1 MKFNRYRSK
10 TSKAPKKR
18 SKTVSYRYKR
28 TAGSKIKKL
37 IKTNTSKETF
47 VFTQFLPCVKT
58 VQDEVPVMALGAT
71 FTMSTLLDKIY
82 THSKFPSL
90 KATHTDF
97 GVTSIKFTIIPNNN
111 TAFQSGIG
119 AVGHHAI
126 MLDHR
131 HELVND
137 RPASLPITMAMN
149 EFAKLRPADK
159 TLKMKFSFRKF
170 LKHMNRED
178 RLAVDASASQR
189 TDYCKDTPFFRIGT
203 LAFIPVQNFNLIPNN
218 TTDNYAILRI
228 VITCDFK
235 GRPK

>member
-1 MKFNRYRSK
+1 MILAR
-10 TSKAPKKR
+10 
-18 SKTVSYRYKR
+18 
-28 TAGSKIKKL
+28 
-37 IKTNTSKETF
+37 
-47 VFTQFLPCVKT
+47 
-58 VQDEVPVMALGAT
+58 T
-71 FTMSTLLDKIY
+71 FTMASLVDKVFAH
-82 THSKFPSL
+82 TKFSPL

-97 GVTSIKFTIIPNNN
+97 GITSIKFTVVPNNN

-131 HELVND
+131 HDLLNNGS
-137 RPASLPITMAMN
+137 ASLPITMALN

-178 RLAVDASASQR
+178 RLSVDAVNTQKA
-189 TDYCKDTPFFRIGT
+189 DYCKDTPYFRLGT
-203 LAFIPVQNFNLIPNN
+203 LAFIPVQNFELIPNN
-218 TTDNYAILRI
+218 TQDNYAILRI
-228 VITCDFK
+228 VVTCDFK